1 LENTYKSDGTDD
13 RIKRNTEMGKG
24 RKYGDDSPAGGTVE
38 VVMTMKTRIEN
49 LIIGNRRMRRML
61 TVAATL
67 FFAGAVFQITAD
79 KWPEGVIYF
88 VAAACF
94 VSLERA
100 CSRKADEAVNN
111 SEITDREEGD
121 NE

>member
-1 LENTYKSDGTDD
+1 
-13 RIKRNTEMGKG
+13 
-24 RKYGDDSPAGGTVE
+24 
-38 VVMTMKTRIEN
+38 MKTNIEKY
-49 LIIGNRRMRRML
+49 IIGNHKLMRIL

-67 FFAGAVFQITAD
+67 FFASAVFQITAD

-88 VAAACF
+88 AAAACF

-100 CSRKADEAVNN
+100 CVRKADEAGNN
-111 SEITDREEGD
+111 SKATDSKESD

>member
-1 LENTYKSDGTDD
+1 
-13 RIKRNTEMGKG
+13 
-24 RKYGDDSPAGGTVE
+24 
-38 VVMTMKTRIEN
+38 MKTNIEKY
-49 LIIGNRRMRRML
+49 IIGNRKLMRML

-79 KWPEGVIYF
+79 KWPEGIIYF

-100 CSRKADEAVNN
+100 CVRRADKPRNSSEATD
-111 SEITDREEGD
+111 SEESD

>member
-1 LENTYKSDGTDD
+1 MDIVMNTK
-13 RIKRNTEMGKG
+13 IE
-24 RKYGDDSPAGGTVE
+24 KY
-38 VVMTMKTRIEN
+38 
-49 LIIGNRRMRRML
+49 IIGNRKLMRML

-79 KWPEGVIYF
+79 KWPEGIIYF
-88 VAAACF
+88 VMAACF

-100 CSRKADEAVNN
+100 CVRRAGKARNN
-111 SEITDREEGD
+111 IETTDCEESD

>member
-1 LENTYKSDGTDD
+1 
-13 RIKRNTEMGKG
+13 
-24 RKYGDDSPAGGTVE
+24 
-38 VVMTMKTRIEN
+38 MKTKIEN
-49 LIIGNRRMRRML
+49 LIIGNRKVMRML

-79 KWPEGVIYF
+79 KLPEGVIYF

-100 CSRKADEAVNN
+100 CSRRADEARNN
-111 SEITDREEGD
+111 GEITDREEGN

>member
-1 LENTYKSDGTDD
+1 MKMKIE
-13 RIKRNTEMGKG
+13 
-24 RKYGDDSPAGGTVE
+24 KYI
-38 VVMTMKTRIEN
+38 IEN
-49 LIIGNRRMRRML
+49 RKLMRML

-79 KWPEGVIYF
+79 KLPEGIIYF

-100 CSRKADEAVNN
+100 CARKASGARNINET
-111 SEITDREEGD
+111 TDYEEGD

>member
-1 LENTYKSDGTDD
+1 
-13 RIKRNTEMGKG
+13 
-24 RKYGDDSPAGGTVE
+24 
-38 VVMTMKTRIEN
+38 MKTNIEKY
-49 LIIGNRRMRRML
+49 IIGNRKLMRML

-67 FFAGAVFQITAD
+67 FFAGAVFKLTAD

-94 VSLERA
+94 ASLERA
-100 CSRKADEAVNN
+100 CVMRAGEARNN
-111 SEITDREEGD
+111 NETTDREEGD

>member
-1 LENTYKSDGTDD
+1 
-13 RIKRNTEMGKG
+13 
-24 RKYGDDSPAGGTVE
+24 
-38 VVMTMKTRIEN
+38 MKTNIEKY
-49 LIIGNRRMRRML
+49 IIGNRKLMRML

-67 FFAGAVFQITAD
+67 FFAGAVFRITAD
-79 KWPEGVIYF
+79 KWPEGIIYF

-100 CSRKADEAVNN
+100 CVRRAGEARNN
-111 SEITDREEGD
+111 NETTYHEEDD

>member
-1 LENTYKSDGTDD
+1 
-13 RIKRNTEMGKG
+13 
-24 RKYGDDSPAGGTVE
+24 
-38 VVMTMKTRIEN
+38 MKTNIEKY
-49 LIIGNRRMRRML
+49 IIGNRKLMRLL

-79 KWPEGVIYF
+79 KWPEGIIYF
-88 VAAACF
+88 VTAACF

-100 CSRKADEAVNN
+100 CVRRAGDARNN
-111 SEITDREEGD
+111 NETTDRGEDD

>member
-1 LENTYKSDGTDD
+1 ME
-13 RIKRNTEMGKG
+13 
-24 RKYGDDSPAGGTVE
+24 VE
-38 VVMTMKTRIEN
+38 IVMKTNIEKY
-49 LIIGNRRMRRML
+49 IIGNRKLMRIL

-67 FFAGAVFQITAD
+67 FFASAVFQITAD

-100 CSRKADEAVNN
+100 CVRKADETRNN
-111 SEITDREEGD
+111 GETTDREEGN

>member
-1 LENTYKSDGTDD
+1 
-13 RIKRNTEMGKG
+13 
-24 RKYGDDSPAGGTVE
+24 
-38 VVMTMKTRIEN
+38 MKTNIEKC
-49 LIIGNRRMRRML
+49 IIGNRKLTRMM

-79 KWPEGVIYF
+79 KWPEGIIYF

-100 CSRKADEAVNN
+100 CVRRAGKEGNN
-111 SEITDREEGD
+111 NDTTEMEED
-121 NE
+121 ANE

>member
-1 LENTYKSDGTDD
+1 
-13 RIKRNTEMGKG
+13 
-24 RKYGDDSPAGGTVE
+24 
-38 VVMTMKTRIEN
+38 MKTNIEKC
-49 LIIGNRRMRRML
+49 IIGNRKLTRMM

-79 KWPEGVIYF
+79 KWPEGIIYF

-100 CSRKADEAVNN
+100 CVRRADETRN
-111 SEITDREEGD
+111 SGEATDSEESD

>member
-1 LENTYKSDGTDD
+1 
-13 RIKRNTEMGKG
+13 
-24 RKYGDDSPAGGTVE
+24 
-38 VVMTMKTRIEN
+38 MKTNIEKY
-49 LIIGNRRMRRML
+49 IIGNRKLMRML

-79 KWPEGVIYF
+79 KWPEGIIYF

-100 CSRKADEAVNN
+100 CVRRAGEARNN
-111 SEITDREEGD
+111 NETTDCEEEKTINGIRFTPMIYERESNGSD
-121 NE
+121 L

>member
-1 LENTYKSDGTDD
+1 
-13 RIKRNTEMGKG
+13 
-24 RKYGDDSPAGGTVE
+24 
-38 VVMTMKTRIEN
+38 MKTNIEKY
-49 LIIGNRRMRRML
+49 IIGNRKLMRML

-79 KWPEGVIYF
+79 KWPEGIINF

-100 CSRKADEAVNN
+100 CIRKASEEGNN
-111 SEITDREEGD
+111 NETTDCEEGD
-121 NE
+121 KK